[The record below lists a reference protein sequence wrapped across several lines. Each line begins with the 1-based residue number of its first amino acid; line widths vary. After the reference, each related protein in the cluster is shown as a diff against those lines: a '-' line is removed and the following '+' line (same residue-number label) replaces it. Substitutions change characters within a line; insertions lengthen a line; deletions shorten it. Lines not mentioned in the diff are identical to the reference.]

1 MLSTSILHGNL
12 LQCSVGSLSKNSQE
26 ISPRPTDLQG
36 AKLQPSWNHAI
47 GAAVNCLKSASTWI
61 QKEPSF
67 RQMFCL
73 QFVNTCFSKIQAD
86 SSAFDWVEEYSTIIH
101 HLGDVYCS
109 YAGRSNQTI
118 LSDVLP
124 QSVSR
129 NPSTVVKEYFLQIQ
143 KIHQILALWKT
154 KLDNNAAN
162 YDEIHMYMQK
172 WQYIHEIAQHVSA
185 SDVVI
190 SQGNLKDIKKAFPA
204 KFEDLNILL
213 LKYVPGDS
221 KPAW

>member
-1 MLSTSILHGNL
+1 MFSWFPFI
-12 LQCSVGSLSKNSQE
+12 KFQE
-26 ISPRPTDLQG
+26 ISPHPKDLQG
-36 AKLQPSWNHAI
+36 TKLQPSWNHAI
-47 GAAVNCLKSASTWI
+47 SAAVNCLKSTSTWI

-73 QFVNTCFSKIQAD
+73 QFVNTCFSRIQAD
-86 SSAFDWVEEYSTIIH
+86 SSAFGWVEEYSLIIH
-101 HLGDVYCS
+101 QLGDVYCS
-109 YAGRSNQTI
+109 YAGKSNQPI

-129 NPSTVVKEYFLQIQ
+129 NPSTAVKKYFSQVQ
-143 KIHQILALWKT
+143 KIHQILTQWKT

-172 WQYIHEIAQHVSA
+172 WQYIYEIAQHVSA

-190 SQGNLKDIKKAFPA
+190 SQGNLKDLKKAFLV

-221 KPAW
+221 KPGW